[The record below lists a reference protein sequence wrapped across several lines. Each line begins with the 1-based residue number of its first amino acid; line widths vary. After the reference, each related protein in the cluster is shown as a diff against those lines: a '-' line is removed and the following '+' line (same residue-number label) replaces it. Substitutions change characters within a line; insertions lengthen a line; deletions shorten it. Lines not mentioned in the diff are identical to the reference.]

1 MGQDGHSD
9 PYPWTTV
16 VAGRPTSNGTRFDPW
31 LKEIGALAKKVGG
44 VEKLIAPKRRAE
56 AEGLSGKKLVASL
69 ASDGGRIRRPI
80 IVTPKGTTLGF
91 AADAKERLEDL
102 L

>member
-1 MGQDGHSD
+1 MKARAALDKKLD
-9 PYPWTTV
+9 ADELALRNLVKEPLT
-16 VAGRPTSNGTRFDPW
+16 A
-31 LKEIGALAKKVGG
+31 KEIEALAKKVGG

-56 AEGLSGKKLVASL
+56 AEGLSGRKLVAWL
-69 ASDGGRIRRPI
+69 AGDGGRIRRPI

-91 AADAKERLEDL
+91 AADAKERLEEL

>member
-1 MGQDGHSD
+1 MKARAALDKKLD
-9 PYPWTTV
+9 ADELALRNLVKEPLT
-16 VAGRPTSNGTRFDPW
+16 A
-31 LKEIGALAKKVGG
+31 KEIEALAKKVGG

-56 AEGLSGKKLVASL
+56 AEGLSGKKLVAWL

-91 AADAKERLEDL
+91 AADAKERLEEL